1 MRTETEERYFSL
13 AEAARILGY
22 ERSTIYS
29 RVKEGRIKPTILAD
43 GAKRIARSEL
53 LRYVGRSTVTTRAAE

>member
-1 MRTETEERYFSL
+1 MRTETEERYYSF

-29 RVKEGRIKPTILAD
+29 RVKAGRIGTATLTD
-43 GAKRIARSEL
+43 GAKRIPRSEL
-53 LRYVGRSTVTTRAAE
+53 LRYVGSSSAHAAE